1 MIAHRALAF
10 PPIKRLHLLHTL
22 TLFPLAT
29 IASHNWTPLAP
40 HIAHFLPNKPI
51 VTHPFSVGFSV
62 GFTVNY
68 TTLSDC

>member
-29 IASHNWTPLAP
+29 IASHNCPPLLP
-40 HIAHFLPNKPI
+40 HIAHFLLNKPI
-51 VTHPFSVGFSV
+51 VTHPFSV

>member
-29 IASHNWTPLAP
+29 IAGHRGTPLAE
-40 HIAHFLPNKPI
+40 HIAHFLPNSPI
-51 VTHPFSVGFSV
+51 STHPFSVGL
-62 GFTVNY
+62 TANY